1 MTLTAKKPL
10 QTTSGDRRKQFGS
23 DLLCDP
29 IHSNASNPQDLPAAS
44 LLATSGCCRTD
55 TSTSWLINLLGTH
68 EKGPLISAALALLI
82 FALMPTDSDLP
93 EPVESSATSAEAK

>member
-1 MTLTAKKPL
+1 MSVLIQIIGPKKKKHNFHLQNWRTPL
-10 QTTSGDRRKQFGS
+10 QTTSGDRRKQIGS

-68 EKGPLISAALALLI
+68 EKGPLISQRPSR
-82 FALMPTDSDLP
+82 F
-93 EPVESSATSAEAK
+93 